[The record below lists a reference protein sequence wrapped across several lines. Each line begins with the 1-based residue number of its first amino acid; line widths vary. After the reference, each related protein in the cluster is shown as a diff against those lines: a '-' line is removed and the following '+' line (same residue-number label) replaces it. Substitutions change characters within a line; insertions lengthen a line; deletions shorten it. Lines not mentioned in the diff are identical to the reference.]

1 MASKKAST
9 APYPQT
15 SKGGGASKKATDKK
29 VKAKR
34 SGYRLPGTSKAPTK
48 AQIAS
53 GEAYFENRKNRSDA
67 NPSEKFASGGMFK
80 KLFGKK

>member
-1 MASKKAST
+1 MANKKAQT
-9 APYPQT
+9 GTYPQT
-15 SKGGGASKKATDKK
+15 SKGGGASKKKTDSK

-34 SGYRLPGTSKAPTK
+34 SGWRLPGTSKTPTK

-67 NPSEKFASGGMFK
+67 NPAEKFGSGGIFK
-80 KLFGKK
+80 KMFGKK